1 MNALA
6 RIAYPTRMPLLTLQ
20 DIQLSY
26 GPTPLLDGIQLSL
39 EAGERVALVGRNG
52 MGKSTLLK
60 IISGEIQPDDGRI
73 MRQQD
78 LVVARLE
85 QAVPKGQ
92 TGSVY
97 QVVAAGLGE
106 LGSLIAA
113 YHETAQRV
121 AEDPSTQNLEL
132 LERQQHALEASN
144 GWSVEQRV
152 ATVLSRLG
160 LDGEADF
167 AALSGGWQ
175 RRVLLARALV
185 VEPDVLLLDEPTNHL
200 DVEAIEWLESSLP
213 AFPGALLFITH
224 DRAFLRKMAT
234 RIIELDRG
242 HLHDWPGDYD
252 LYLRRKAEALEVEAR
267 EQALF
272 DRKLAEEEAWIRQG
286 IKARRTRNEGRVRAL
301 KALRAERAQR
311 RDLMGKARLQLQAA
325 IPSGRLVIEAE
336 NLGFSYAGQ
345 PLIEDFSTLIMRG
358 DKVGVVGPNGVG
370 KTTLLRLLLGQLQPQ
385 QGQVRLGSKLEVAYF
400 DQHRQALDETAS
412 VADNVGEGRDRV
424 SLGGQTR
431 HVLSYLQDFLFAPA
445 RARQPVSALSGGERN
460 RLLLAKLFLRPA
472 NVLVLDEPTND
483 LDVETLEV
491 LESRV
496 VEFPGTVLVVSHD
509 RDFLDNIAT
518 SIIAWERPGRFVESV
533 GGYSDWLR
541 QRSTVTKIGANKPA
555 SGAEPKAA
563 KPTATKSPKKMK
575 LGYRE
580 QQELTSLPA
589 QIEALEARLEQ
600 LQARLGEP
608 DFYRQQSEQITQ
620 TQTELAQVEAD
631 LEAAYARWAT
641 LEAMN

>member
-1 MNALA
+1 
-6 RIAYPTRMPLLTLQ
+6 MPILTLQ

-26 GPTPLLDGIQLSL
+26 GPVPLLDGIQLSL

-213 AFPGALLFITH
+213 SFPGALLFITH
-224 DRAFLRKMAT
+224 DRAFLRKLAT

-311 RDLMGKARLQLQAA
+311 RDLMGKARLHLQAA

-358 DKVGVVGPNGVG
+358 DKVGIVGPNGVG
-370 KTTLLRLLLGQLQPQ
+370 KTTLLRLLLGQLPPQ

-400 DQHRQALDETAS
+400 DQHRQALDEAAS

-424 SLGGQTR
+424 SLGDQTR

-491 LESRV
+491 LESRI

-518 SIIAWERPGRFVESV
+518 SIIAWEGPGRFVESV

-541 QRSTVTKIGANKPA
+541 QRSSGNKTGANKPA
-555 SGAEPKAA
+555 PQAAPKAA
-563 KPTATKSPKKMK
+563 KPAATKTPKKAK
-575 LGYRE
+575 LGYKE

-589 QIEALEARLEQ
+589 QIEALEVRLEQ
-600 LQARLGEP
+600 LQTRMGDP

-620 TQTELAQVEAD
+620 TQADLAQVEAD

-641 LEAMN
+641 LEAMD